1 MNMGLVIRTEINE
14 ETEQQVMEDISP
26 KGQFYELEE
35 LYEICGC
42 TYVTTLP
49 VMVDGFEKLMV
60 MDEEG
65 DLRGKPPNHEATRI
79 LWDGNIKHKGYTILV
94 GDVAIIDPKEL
105 D

>member
-1 MNMGLVIRTEINE
+1 
-14 ETEQQVMEDISP
+14 MEDISP

-42 TYVTTLP
+42 TYVTTLS
-49 VMVDGFEKLMV
+49 VMVDGLEKLMV

-65 DLRGKPPNHEATRI
+65 DLRGKPPNHAATRI
-79 LWDGNIKHKGYTILV
+79 LWDGNVKHKGYTILV

>member
-1 MNMGLVIRTEINE
+1 MGLVIRTEINE

-65 DLRGKPPNHEATRI
+65 ELRGKPKNIEATRI
-79 LWDGNIKHKGYTILV
+79 LWEGNVKHKGYTILV
-94 GDVAIIDPKEL
+94 GDVAIIDPNEL